1 MTRQRYNTRQ
11 RGVISA
17 LMGSCSD
24 RYLSVDEV
32 CELLRARGETVG
44 RTTVYRTLERLAAEG
59 RVAKVA
65 GIRGEAAQYRGVPAA
80 DNAGAVGPMG
90 QLRCER
96 CGRAFPLDCDMLQ
109 SFVHHVSR
117 EHGFLV
123 DQRRTVI
130 YGVCAACQTA
140 EGDAAGAEGEGAAAG
155 TAATTVVGDECAA
168 PAPDHAGCS
177 AHPGDGGCC
186 RG

>member
-32 CELLRARGETVG
+32 CELLRARGEAVG

-59 RVAKVA
+59 CVAKVS
-65 GIRGEAAQYRGVPAA
+65 GIRGEAAQYRGVPVA
-80 DNAGAVGPMG
+80 DDADAVGPMG

-109 SFVHHVSR
+109 SFVHHVSH

-130 YGVCAACQTA
+130 YGVCAACQAA
-140 EGDAAGAEGEGAAAG
+140 EVAAAEGEGAAAG